1 MKIINN
7 KSILLF
13 SSIAILASCNEDP
26 IENELTNC
34 QFATSVFIN
43 DDAPIDGSPEAVQA
57 DNDNPPFLD
66 EQEIEVCGRSPQELQ
81 QLLDKLASDN
91 EELTTLFNTQ
101 NPPVVDPPVVDPPVV
116 VDQGVV
122 IPAGQPAVATTGFTI
137 TFDEMSDFTFG
148 MDNSANTFSNE
159 ESAITAEVTAGDVPA
174 TPSDAALKVDLT
186 PSNTSGG
193 FYFAG
198 TILDI
203 TDLGLEAI
211 DFSGDNKSITAN
223 VYSEVPVGFRVQV
236 SNAEGEVGNRDNV
249 ALPTPGFK
257 DGQHSGSG
265 WEQITIDFSN
275 GVNTI
280 FGLDGV
286 NGGQP
291 QSEPID
297 GVYNRIQFQFEALP
311 LDVLSTIFV
320 DNVNY
325 PDVAGDVVIEEPVVE
340 PMEPVGNDVVIE
352 FDEMGNDYTVGE
364 GNDST
369 FAFSNEESSIVVSV
383 ATSNIPTDGNR
394 TGSGNAIQVDLI
406 PSNTSGGFYFAGLG
420 YDLTDYPFDEIDF
433 TGANK
438 SITFNVYSTVP
449 FGFRVQVSDTAGEAG
464 NRSSI
469 ATPPPG
475 FKDGAHGGTGW
486 EEITIDFTSGVN
498 TIFGLE
504 GIDGG
509 QTQTQELNGE
519 YSRIQLQ
526 FENLPLDTPSTI
538 YFDNVRYN

>member
-1 MKIINN
+1 MKNN
-7 KSILLF
+7 KFLPSLGILCAVF
-13 SSIAILASCNEDP
+13 
-26 IENELTNC
+26 LTNC
-34 QFATSVFIN
+34 EEPTADNLLQNCNDNVTSFFVN
-43 DDAPIDGSPEAVQA
+43 DDDSE
-57 DNDNPPFLD
+57 NPAFLD
-66 EQEIEVCGRSPQELQ
+66 EQVITVCARSESELQ
-81 QLLDKLASDN
+81 VLLDNVQAEN
-91 EELTTLFNTQ
+91 ERLDLLF

-116 VDQGVV
+116 VDPGVV

-236 SNAEGEVGNRDNV
+236 SNAEGEPGNRGNV

-340 PMEPVGNDVVIE
+340 PMEPVAGSVIE
-352 FDEMGNDYTVGE
+352 FDQE
-364 GNDST
+364 GVDFEAADSS
-369 FAFSNEESSIVVSV
+369 FSFSNGESTIAVSV
-383 ATSNIPTDGNR
+383 AADNLPANGNR
-394 TGSGNAIQVDLI
+394 TGSGAAVQVDFT
-406 PSNTSGGFYFAGLG
+406 PSNVLNEMGVDQGFFFGGNGL
-420 YDLTDYPFDEIDF
+420 DITDFGFDEIDF

-438 SITFNVYSTVP
+438 SITINVWSNVQFNL
-449 FGFRVQVSDTAGEAG
+449 RVQVSDTEGEPG
-464 NRSSI
+464 NRSNI
-469 ATPPPG
+469 ATPTPG
-475 FKDGAHGGTGW
+475 SKAGFHTGNGW
-486 EEITIDFTSGVN
+486 EEITIDFTSGVS
-498 TIFGLE
+498 TIFGVD
-504 GIDGG
+504 GINGG
-509 QTQTQELNGE
+509 QAQTEILDGE
-519 YSRIQLQ
+519 YSRIQFQYEGVPAGVL
-526 FENLPLDTPSTI
+526 STI
-538 YFDNVRYN
+538 YVDNIRYNQ